1 MAKYL
6 NNINLNKNELQN
18 ARVQNLASAPSSP
31 VEGQIYYNTADH
43 ALYVWNGTLWESSAL
58 SGVTAVAAE
67 INILTSTTVTA
78 TELNYVHG
86 VTSAIQTQLDSKASS
101 NNASFTGTFSAPTGT
116 ITSAM
121 IADGTIVNGDI
132 SSSAAIA
139 DTKLATISTTG
150 KVSNSATTATATAG
164 NSTIVARDASGNFAA
179 GTITAA
185 LTGNASTAT
194 TLATARAI
202 QLSGDV
208 TGTADFDGSAA
219 INITTTIA
227 ANSVALGADTTG
239 SYVASLVAGTGV
251 TLSNNSGEGATPT
264 IAIGQ
269 AVGTTSDV
277 TFNDV
282 VVSGNLTVSGTTTT
296 INTANLYVADNTIT
310 LNSDFATGTPT
321 ENAGI
326 EVKRGGSATTALRW
340 NETTDKW
347 QTTNNGTDYYD
358 IITTDTAAAA
368 SVTAASIISAAG
380 GDGTAGQAITTNGA
394 GVLDFTTIV
403 GTTESSIISAV
414 GGDGVAGAVL
424 STNGAGDLS
433 FVTSVPVANGGTG
446 ATSASSART
455 NLGLAIGSNV
465 QAYNSTLA
473 AVAGGT
479 YTGDDSITTVGTI
492 TAGTWNGTSIAVA
505 NGGTGATT
513 AAGARTNLGA
523 TTKVAGS
530 IGDGSLTSIEF
541 THSLNTRD
549 LQVQVFE
556 VASPYAQVFTDVEL
570 TTADKITLT
579 FSTAPTTNQYRV
591 VVVG

>member
-18 ARVQNLASAPSSP
+18 ARIQNLASAPASP

-58 SGVTAVAAE
+58 SGVTADAAE
-67 INILTSTTVTA
+67 INILDGATLST
-78 TELNYVHG
+78 TELNYVDG
-86 VTSAIQTQLDSKASS
+86 VTSAIQTQLNAKAPSE
-101 NNASFTGTFSAPTGT
+101 NASFTGTFSAPTGT

-121 IADGTIVNGDI
+121 IADGTIVDGDI

-139 DTKLATISTTG
+139 DTKLATIATSG
-150 KVSNSATTATATAG
+150 KVSNSATTATASAG

-185 LTGNASTAT
+185 LSGNASTASA
-194 TLATARAI
+194 LATARAI
-202 QLSGDV
+202 ELSGDV
-208 TGTADFDGSAA
+208 TGTANFDGSAA
-219 INITTTIA
+219 INITATIA
-227 ANSVALGADTTG
+227 ANSVALGTDTTG
-239 SYVASLVAGTGV
+239 NYVASLVAGTGV
-251 TLSNNSGEGATPT
+251 TLTNGTASEGGTPT
-264 IAIGQ
+264 IGIGQ

-277 TFNDV
+277 TFNDLT
-282 VVSGNLTVSGTTTT
+282 VSGNLTVNGTTTT
-296 INTANLYVADNTIT
+296 VNTAQILLEDNIIT
-310 LNSDFATGTPT
+310 LNSGEVGTPSA
-321 ENAGI
+321 NAGI
-326 EVKRGGSATTALRW
+326 EIERGTSANAVLRW
-340 NETTDKW
+340 NESTDKW
-347 QTTNNGTDYYD
+347 ETTNDGTNYYA
-358 IITTDTAAAA
+358 IVTTDTAAAA
-368 SVTAASIISAAG
+368 SVTAAAIISAAG
-380 GDGTAGQAITTNGA
+380 GDGTAGQALTTNGA

-403 GTTESSIISAV
+403 GTTEASIISAV
-414 GGDGVAGAVL
+414 GTDGAAGAVL

-433 FVTSVPVANGGTG
+433 FVTSVPLANGGTG
-446 ATSASSART
+446 ATDAPGART
-455 NLGLAIGSNV
+455 NLGVAIGTDV

-492 TAGTWNGTSIAVA
+492 TAGTWTGTAIAVA

-530 IGDGSLTSIEF
+530 IGDGSATSIVF
-541 THSLNTRD
+541 THALNTRD
-549 LQVQVFE
+549 LQIQLFE

-570 TTADKITLT
+570 TTVNTITLT
-579 FSTAPTTNQYRV
+579 FSTAPTTDQYRV

>member
-67 INILTSTTVTA
+67 INILTGTTVTA
-78 TELNYVHG
+78 AELNYVHG

-132 SSSAAIA
+132 SASAAIA
-139 DTKLATISTTG
+139 DSKLATISTAG

-185 LTGNASTAT
+185 LSGNASTASA
-194 TLATARAI
+194 LATPRAI
-202 QLSGDV
+202 ELSGDV
-208 TGTADFDGSAA
+208 TGTANFDGSAA
-219 INITTTIA
+219 INITATIA
-227 ANSVALGADTTG
+227 ANSVALGTDTTG

-251 TLSNNSGEGATPT
+251 TLSNNTGEGATPT

-277 TFNDV
+277 TFNDLI
-282 VVSGNLTVSGTTTT
+282 VSGNLTVNGTTTT
-296 INTANLYVADNTIT
+296 VNTAEILLEDNIIT
-310 LNSDFATGTPT
+310 LNSGATGAPSA
-321 ENAGI
+321 NAGI
-326 EVKRGGSATTALRW
+326 EIERGSATNVVLRW
-340 NETTDKW
+340 NESTDKW
-347 QTTNNGTDYYD
+347 QVTTNGTDYYD

-368 SVTAASIISAAG
+368 SVTAAAIISAAG

-455 NLGLAIGSNV
+455 NLGLAIGSDV
-465 QAYNSTLA
+465 QAYNATLA
-473 AVAGGT
+473 AVANST
-479 YTGDDSITTVGTI
+479 YTGDDAITTVGTI
-492 TAGTWNGTSIAVA
+492 TAGTWNGTAIAVA

-513 AAGARTNLGA
+513 AAAARTNLGA

-530 IGDGSLTSIEF
+530 IGNGSATSIEF

-570 TTADKITLT
+570 TTVDKITLT